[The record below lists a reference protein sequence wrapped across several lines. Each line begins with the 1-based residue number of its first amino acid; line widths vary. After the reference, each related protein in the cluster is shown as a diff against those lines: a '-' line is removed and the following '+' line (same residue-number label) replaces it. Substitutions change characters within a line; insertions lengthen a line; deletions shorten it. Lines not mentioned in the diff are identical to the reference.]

1 MPTLPARRLLQHNPV
16 PPGNH
21 LGDEQTQD
29 RFRRETTIG
38 ELVTRSATITTAL
51 AGQCRLTGYFSLEGQ
66 TTTGLEMSSIAGL
79 HFAFAVINWQLLPWK
94 DSFGQMIVKLNFIT
108 CSERKFV
115 GISTGWARKIA
126 ILVIL
131 DLFEQ
136 VTSLQSLKNGVWSG
150 KKGDGK

>member
-29 RFRRETTIG
+29 RFRREAAAG

-79 HFAFAVINWQLLPWK
+79 HFAFAVINCCLGRIAL
-94 DSFGQMIVKLNFIT
+94 VK
-108 CSERKFV
+108 
-115 GISTGWARKIA
+115 
-126 ILVIL
+126 
-131 DLFEQ
+131 
-136 VTSLQSLKNGVWSG
+136 
-150 KKGDGK
+150 